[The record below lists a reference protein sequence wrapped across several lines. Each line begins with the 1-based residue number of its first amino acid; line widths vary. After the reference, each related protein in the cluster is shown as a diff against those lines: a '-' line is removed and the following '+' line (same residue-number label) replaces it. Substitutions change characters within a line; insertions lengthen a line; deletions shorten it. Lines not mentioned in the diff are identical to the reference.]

1 MCYVRLFLFYLKT
14 FKYTNAKRIL
24 YCFIADDESDF
35 EPV

>member
-14 FKYTNAKRIL
+14 FKYQMQKGF
-24 YCFIADDESDF
+24 FIADDESDL